1 MNDRR
6 LLEAAIRRREAEC
19 NSRPW
24 KQIPHDI
31 PGNPTILPRRNLLP
45 KQLNLLQWSTD
56 GQSSQASRT

>member
-1 MNDRR
+1 MKDLR

-19 NSRPW
+19 ASRPW

-45 KQLNLLQWSTD
+45 RQLNLLQWSPD
-56 GQSSQASRT
+56 GQGTQAAGT